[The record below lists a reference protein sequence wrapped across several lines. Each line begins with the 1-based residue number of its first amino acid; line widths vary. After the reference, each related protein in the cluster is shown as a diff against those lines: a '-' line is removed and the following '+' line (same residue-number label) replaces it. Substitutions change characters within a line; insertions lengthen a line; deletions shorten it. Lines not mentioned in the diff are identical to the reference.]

1 MAGLNSSIHILG
13 QELLTP
19 PPGMA
24 ARVFVALPCSPF
36 IHMLEFPFCVACG
49 AKQFLYCTQKNTCS
63 YDLGL
68 FVIKMLE
75 FPFGVA
81 CGAKKCL

>member
-1 MAGLNSSIHILG
+1 MYINIYIYIYISVYIYILG

-36 IHMLEFPFCVACG
+36 I
-49 AKQFLYCTQKNTCS
+49 Q
-63 YDLGL
+63 
-68 FVIKMLE
+68 MLE

-81 CGAKKCL
+81 CGAKKCLRFAPTTTFPPYF

>member
-1 MAGLNSSIHILG
+1 MLG

-19 PPGMA
+19 PPSMA

-36 IHMLEFPFCVACG
+36 I
-49 AKQFLYCTQKNTCS
+49 
-63 YDLGL
+63 
-68 FVIKMLE
+68 KMLE

-81 CGAKKCL
+81 CGANKFLYLTPNVICSHFF